1 MKTKERMVNQH
12 VQTDEITILDEEG
25 FNPSFEKDFM
35 YAFNR
40 SIFMNKNLDLK
51 SKIPSYWPT
60 LHFVQLTKREWTKTA
75 YFPS

>member
-1 MKTKERMVNQH
+1 MKKEDKKRMVNQH

-40 SIFMNKNLDLK
+40 SIFINKK
-51 SKIPSYWPT
+51 S
-60 LHFVQLTKREWTKTA
+60 
-75 YFPS
+75 